1 MRVLICDPTDPE
13 SVERMRAAGI
23 EVDVRDDVSAEE
35 LMDVLPAYDG
45 MVVRS
50 RTKVRAPLMDKAE
63 NLKVIVRGGVGL
75 DNIDVEHAEARG
87 ITVLNTPAAS
97 SASVAELTIGY
108 LFALARRIPDATA
121 TMRAGQWEKKAF
133 SKGTELAGKTLGL
146 VGCGRI
152 GQETARRAAA
162 LGMNVIFT
170 RRTPTK
176 LDYARQVSLDELV
189 RTADYISLHVP
200 HSPETHHI
208 IGAPEFAQM
217 KDGVYIVNC
226 GRGGTLDENALY
238 DALVSGK
245 VAGAALDVYE
255 DEKVNPG
262 SAKLFELKD
271 KDGFALVIGSP
282 HIGASTD
289 EGQARVGGEVADILI
304 DFYRKNF

>member
-1 MRVLICDPTDPE
+1 MKVLICDPTDPE

-23 EVDVRDDVSAEE
+23 EVDVRDDISAEE

-50 RTKVRAPLMDKAE
+50 RTKVQAPLIDKAK

-75 DNIDVEHAEARG
+75 DNIDVEQARAKG

-121 TMRAGQWEKKAF
+121 SMRAGQWEKKAF
-133 SKGTELAGKTLGL
+133 SKGTEIAGKTLGL

-152 GQETARRAAA
+152 GQEVARRAAA

-170 RRTPTK
+170 RRTPTE
-176 LDYARQVSLDELV
+176 LPYARQVPLDELV

-200 HSPETHHI
+200 HTPETHNI
-208 IGAPEFAQM
+208 IGAPEFAKM
-217 KDGVYIVNC
+217 KDGVYIINC
-226 GRGGTLDENALY
+226 GRGGTLDEEALY
-238 DALVSGK
+238 DAIVSGK
-245 VAGAALDVYE
+245 VAGAALDVFA
-255 DEKVNPG
+255 DEKEDRG
-262 SAKLFELKD
+262 KKLFTLPQ
-271 KDGFALVIGSP
+271 VIGSP
-282 HIGASTD
+282 HIGAGTV
-289 EGQARVGGEVADILI
+289 EATERVGAEVAELLI
-304 DFYRKNF
+304 NFCQERL